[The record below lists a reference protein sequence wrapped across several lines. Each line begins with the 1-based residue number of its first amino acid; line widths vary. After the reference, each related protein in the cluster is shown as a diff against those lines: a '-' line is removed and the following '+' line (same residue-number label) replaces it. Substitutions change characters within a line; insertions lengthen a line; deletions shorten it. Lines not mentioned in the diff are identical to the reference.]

1 MWTADKLIYRGDE
14 SSVMA
19 YQGSELVWYK
29 AGSNK
34 IYYTSSDNTV
44 IYPNQTYM
52 PSNINI
58 VSNTYSGGQGVIEFD
73 LPVVDL
79 WRQMFKDKEKL
90 TSITYPSSVRTI
102 SRDALNGADNLGDI
116 IILNGVKHIGQL
128 AFANIMTGLGYDYVV
143 NIPASVEKI
152 DVNPFAGSWAI
163 RNYIVDANNTYY
175 DSRNG
180 CGAIIE
186 TATNKVIAG
195 TKSGFIPNTVV
206 EIGQLAYTKQA
217 PGSGNLVIPS
227 SVQII
232 YAQAFFDN
240 QALQKVTIPS
250 SVTRIDMAAFAN
262 CTILKEVIVNATVP
276 PTLGEYVFAD
286 NYSSGRSIKVP
297 AASLQAYKT
306 APGWSTYA
314 ASIISQ

>member
-44 IYPNQTYM
+44 IYPNQVYK
-52 PSNINI
+52 PNNINI

-102 SRDALNGADNLGDI
+102 SRDAFNGADNLGDI

-128 AFANIMTGLGYDYVV
+128 AFANIQTGLGFDYVV
-143 NIPASVEKI
+143 NIPASVEQI
-152 DVNPFAGSWAI
+152 DVNPFAGCYI
-163 RNYIVDANNTYY
+163 KNYIVDVNNMYY

-186 TATNKVIAG
+186 TSINKVIAG
-195 TKSGFIPNTVV
+195 TKDGFIPNTVV

-217 PGSGNLVIPS
+217 QGSGNLVIPS

-232 YAQAFFDN
+232 GSQAFMDN

-250 SVTRIDMAAFAN
+250 SVTEINAYAFAY
-262 CTILKEVIVNATVP
+262 CSILKEVIVNATVP
-276 PTLGEYVFAD
+276 PTLGNYAFAS
-286 NYSSGRSIKVP
+286 NYSTRYIKVP
-297 AASLQAYKT
+297 AGYVNTYKN
-306 APGWSTYA
+306 APGWSNYA
-314 ASIISQ
+314 NSIISQ